1 MTDDDS
7 YINLRIKEGNELAK
21 KLGYDSVKEALED
34 LEKEDDSNTQ
44 TLILQILGI
53 PPAKEQVVG
62 LIYAPEEV

>member
-34 LEKEDDSNTQ
+34 LEKEDDSNT
-44 TLILQILGI
+44 
-53 PPAKEQVVG
+53 
-62 LIYAPEEV
+62 